1 MGVHPVHAALT
12 TEYVQKLISIKARQL
27 VRKPG
32 FSRSDQPDAEQE
44 LVAHILR
51 AAHLFDPGRG
61 SVRTFIARVVDSAV
75 AMILRDRRRLKR
87 AAGFRV
93 LSLADPAF
101 SGTDHESTLAE
112 TIEEADLRRRCGG
125 GVCRRDDEDRVQAID
140 LARILAGLP
149 PHLQEMAGWLK
160 EESEAAVARDLGISR
175 RQVRKAVAQIR
186 EAFEAA
192 GLAEIQRPGG
202 QIPDRR
208 HK

>member
-32 FSRSDQPDAEQE
+32 FSRSDQPDIAQE
-44 LVAHILR
+44 LVAHILK
-51 AAHLFDPGRG
+51 AAHLFDPARG
-61 SVRTFIARVVDSAV
+61 SVCTFIARVVDSAV

-101 SGTDHESTLAE
+101 SGTDRESTLAE

-125 GVCRRDDEDRVQAID
+125 TCRRDDEDCVRTID
-140 LARILAGLP
+140 LAQILASLP
-149 PHLQEMAGWLK
+149 PHLQEMAVWLK
-160 EESEAAVARDLGISR
+160 EEREAAVARDLGLSR
-175 RQVRKAVAQIR
+175 RQVRKAVSQIR

-192 GLAEIQRPGG
+192 ALAEIQRPSG
-202 QIPDRR
+202 QVPDRR
-208 HK
+208 HR

>member
-1 MGVHPVHAALT
+1 
-12 TEYVQKLISIKARQL
+12 LISIKARQL

-32 FSRSDQPDAEQE
+32 FSRSDQPDVAQE
-44 LVAHILR
+44 LVTHILK
-51 AAHLFDPGRG
+51 AAHLFDPARG

-101 SGTDHESTLAE
+101 SGTDRESTLAE

-125 GVCRRDDEDRVQAID
+125 ACRRDDEDRVRTID
-140 LARILAGLP
+140 LAQILAGLP
-149 PHLQEMAGWLK
+149 PHLQEMAVWLK
-160 EESEAAVARDLGISR
+160 EESEAAVAHNLGLSR

-186 EAFEAA
+186 EAFDAA
-192 GLAEIQRPGG
+192 GLAEIPRPGG
-202 QIPDRR
+202 QVTDRQ

>member
-1 MGVHPVHAALT
+1 MGVHLVHAALA

-32 FSRSDQPDAEQE
+32 FSRSDQPDVEQE
-44 LVAHILR
+44 LVAHILK
-51 AAHLFDPGRG
+51 AAHLFDPARG
-61 SVRTFIARVVDSAV
+61 SVRTFIAQVVDSAV

-101 SGTDHESTLAE
+101 SGTDRESTLAE
-112 TIEEADLRRRCGG
+112 TIENADLRRRCGG
-125 GVCRRDDEDRVQAID
+125 ACRRDDEDRVRTID
-140 LARILAGLP
+140 LAQILAGLP
-149 PHLQEMAGWLK
+149 PHLQEMAVWLK

-192 GLAEIQRPGG
+192 GLSGIPRPGG
-202 QIPDRR
+202 QVTDRQHR
-208 HK
+208 

>member
-1 MGVHPVHAALT
+1 MGVHPVYAALT

-32 FSRSDQPDAEQE
+32 FSRSDQPDVAQE
-44 LVAHILR
+44 LAAHILR

-93 LSLADPAF
+93 LSLADPGF
-101 SGTDHESTLAE
+101 SGTDRESTLAE

-125 GVCRRDDEDRVQAID
+125 ACRGDDEDRVRAID
-140 LARILAGLP
+140 LAQILAGLP
-149 PHLQEMAGWLK
+149 PHLQEMAVWLK